1 MVVGSSGDV
10 GRDLRDR
17 VGDCTPNPVGQSL
30 DTPGA
35 ARRVHYRAV
44 SAIRFDHIAIAVP
57 RMAEAPAVLVGE
69 LGGTPA
75 GGGVNRTF
83 TFGHWRFA
91 GGGRL
96 EILEPTTADGFLSRF
111 LARHGPGIHHVTF
124 TVPNLREVCD
134 RAERHG
140 YTVVGYD
147 DADPDWKEAFLHP
160 KEAQGIVVQ
169 LAEARGHDGR
179 GPSTWQAPPGLANL
193 PPAVTLAGLR
203 LRGRSR
209 ERAHTQWE
217 IVLGGRRVEEPDARL
232 VYRWSPSPMRIAVEL
247 DPLAAE
253 GPVAIE
259 VATNRTMSF
268 ADKRHPLLGT
278 VLARI

>member
-1 MVVGSSGDV
+1 MGSSGDV

-44 SAIRFDHIAIAVP
+44 SAIRFDHIAVAVP

-111 LARHGPGIHHVTF
+111 LARHRPGIHHVTF

-147 DADPDWKEAFLHP
+147 DADPDRKERSFIRRRRRASSSSSP
-160 KEAQGIVVQ
+160 RRADTKG
-169 LAEARGHDGR
+169 G
-179 GPSTWQAPPGLANL
+179 GPSTWQAPPPANP

-268 ADKRHPLLGT
+268 ADERHPLLGT